1 MLLPCN
7 WLIALLLVSVHDR
20 ELSGRIEWFRSHC
33 HSEGHHNKMVAS
45 LDKSILYN
53 PEPLVEFDTV
63 ANQKKQHEVNVDDE
77 AKAQS
82 GERSKHYAKIGWSKN
97 QETAKTNPK
106 LAVMNKKF
114 GMIHGLSSLARIFKL
129 FCLLLYIGLNV
140 GCIHFD

>member
-1 MLLPCN
+1 MIGNCLGASSGLEAIATR
-7 WLIALLLVSVHDR
+7 WLHP
-20 ELSGRIEWFRSHC
+20 
-33 HSEGHHNKMVAS
+33 
-45 LDKSILYN
+45 SINQFN

-106 LAVMNKKF
+106 LAAMNNKF
-114 GMIHGLSSLARIFKL
+114 GMIHGLSSLARIFRL
-129 FCLLLYIGLNV
+129 ICLLLYIGLNV

>member
-1 MLLPCN
+1 MIGNCLGASSGLEAIATR
-7 WLIALLLVSVHDR
+7 WLHP
-20 ELSGRIEWFRSHC
+20 
-33 HSEGHHNKMVAS
+33 
-45 LDKSILYN
+45 SINQFN

-106 LAVMNKKF
+106 LAAMNNKF
-114 GMIHGLSSLARIFKL
+114 GMIHGLSSLARIFRL
-129 FCLLLYIGLNV
+129 ICLLLYIG
-140 GCIHFD
+140 